1 MRKKEKQIT
10 DTAEMY
16 EILQKGIICRLAF
29 HDDPFPYILPFNYGY
44 HDDCIYIHS
53 AREGKKIE
61 LIKKNNRIGFEITT
75 GIEIVKVFKSC
86 GWTTKYK
93 SVCGNGYAEIL
104 TGTQDKKKGLDIIMK
119 QHGSLSADEY
129 NAASLSDMLIIKV
142 RIDQMNGKKS

>member
-29 HDDPFPYILPFNYGY
+29 HDDPFPYILPFNYGF

-75 GIEIVKVFKSC
+75 GTEIVKATKPC

-104 TGTQDKKKGLDIIMK
+104 TSTPDKKKGLDIIMK
-119 QHGSLSADEY
+119 QHGSKIGDEY
-129 NAASLSDMLIIKV
+129 NVTSLSDMLIIKV
-142 RIDQMNGKKS
+142 RIDQMTGKKS